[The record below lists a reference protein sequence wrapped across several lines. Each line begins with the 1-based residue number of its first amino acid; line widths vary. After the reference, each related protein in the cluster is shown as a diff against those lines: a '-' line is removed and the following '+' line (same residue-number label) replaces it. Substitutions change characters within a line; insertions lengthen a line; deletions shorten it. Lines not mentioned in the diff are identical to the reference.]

1 MRRLFALLF
10 SLLLPASASAQT
22 VEERYAAARDLFDKL
37 VYLEQRFDKG
47 MADLYAD
54 EARIIIIE
62 VRGDNRVK
70 TEMTG
75 EELKVFINS
84 YLPNAAAVGEWFVY
98 SNVSITPEGDRM
110 RILASRTSQKT
121 GDVFPYQILVGPGRG
136 GRYFIFEEQSIVAPK

>member
-1 MRRLFALLF
+1 MRGFLTWLFAI
-10 SLLLPASASAQT
+10 LLPASAAAQT
-22 VEERYAAARDLFDKL
+22 VEERFAAAQALFDKM
-37 VYLEQRFDKG
+37 VYLEQRFDKD
-47 MADLYAD
+47 MAELYAD

-62 VRGDNRVK
+62 VRGDNRIK

-75 EELKVFINS
+75 EELKTFITS

-98 SNVSITPEGDRM
+98 SNVTFTPEGDRM

-136 GRYFIFEEQSIVAPK
+136 GRYLIYEEQSIVAPK